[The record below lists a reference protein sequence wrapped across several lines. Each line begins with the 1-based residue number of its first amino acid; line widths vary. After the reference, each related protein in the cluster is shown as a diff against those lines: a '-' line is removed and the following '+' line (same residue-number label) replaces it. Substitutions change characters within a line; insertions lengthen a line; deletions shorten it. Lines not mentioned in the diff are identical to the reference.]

1 MICVNVVS
9 EFESIFGENVS
20 LTSCAGDITCFPNQI
35 FRHRYLIHRL
45 RFPIH
50 CTVNSK
56 FGLQLV
62 REVKLRNPISEKL
75 ARGTNH
81 QVRAQSTNLGRA
93 LLTATV
99 LAMYDVLSLASV
111 FFV

>member
-1 MICVNVVS
+1 
-9 EFESIFGENVS
+9 
-20 LTSCAGDITCFPNQI
+20 
-35 FRHRYLIHRL
+35 
-45 RFPIH
+45 
-50 CTVNSK
+50 
-56 FGLQLV
+56 LV